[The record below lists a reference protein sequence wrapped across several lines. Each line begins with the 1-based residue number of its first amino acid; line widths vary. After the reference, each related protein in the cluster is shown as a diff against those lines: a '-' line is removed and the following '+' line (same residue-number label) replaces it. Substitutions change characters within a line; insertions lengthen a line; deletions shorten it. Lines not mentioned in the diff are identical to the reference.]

1 MNLNFSRK
9 RRSVHISP
17 DISPE
22 QLRIETPA
30 AITKQIILSQKNGV
44 YDPMGLIAPFTV
56 RVKILMRK
64 LWQEPK
70 QIGWDDPIPTEHKIK

>member
-30 AITKQIILSQKNGV
+30 AITKQMILSQKNGV

-70 QIGWDDPIPTEHKIK
+70 QIRWDDPIPTEHKIK

>member
-9 RRSVHISP
+9 GRGVHISP

-30 AITKQIILSQKNGV
+30 AITKQMILSQKNGV